1 MKKSYVIIVA
11 AGRGKRMGTSINKQF
26 LIINNKPIL
35 YYSLNTFSKCDLID
49 GIILVCAEDEI
60 EYCKKEIVEKY
71 KIDKVLKIVAG
82 GEERQD
88 SVYNGLKAIKD
99 CEIVLIHDG
108 ARPFVTE
115 EIIKNG
121 INYAK
126 AYGACT
132 CGVMP
137 KDTIKIKD
145 KEGFSYDTP
154 NRDNLFIVQTPQF
167 FKYDLILKCHQK
179 LSLTDKKVTDD
190 TMVAEYCGNKVYL
203 YNGSYDNIKITTSE
217 DLYIAEKIVKN
228 FK

>member
-26 LIINNKPIL
+26 LTINNKPIL
-35 YYSLNTFSKCDLID
+35 YYSLNTFSNCDLID

-60 EYCKKEIVEKY
+60 EYCKKEVVEKY
-71 KIDKVLKIVAG
+71 KIDKVLKIVVG

-99 CEIVLIHDG
+99 CETVLIHDG

-115 EIIKNG
+115 KIIEDG
-121 INYAK
+121 IKYAK
-126 AYGACT
+126 TYGACA
-132 CGVMP
+132 CGVIP
-137 KDTIKIKD
+137 KDTVKIKD

-154 NRDNLFIVQTPQF
+154 DRNNLFIVQTPQI
-167 FKYDLILKCHQK
+167 FKYDLIFKCHQK

-190 TMVAEYCGNKVYL
+190 TMVSEYYGNKVYL

-217 DLYIAEKIVKN
+217 DLYIAEKIVEK
-228 FK
+228 F